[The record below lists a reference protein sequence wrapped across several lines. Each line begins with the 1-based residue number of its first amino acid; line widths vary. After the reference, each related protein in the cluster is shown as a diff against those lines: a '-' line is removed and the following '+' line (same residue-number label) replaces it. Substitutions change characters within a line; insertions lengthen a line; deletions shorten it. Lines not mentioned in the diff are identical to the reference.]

1 MNETEDFIKE
11 LDELKLDFDD
21 EVLKMKLDDF
31 SDLDLKLD
39 FDLSKLEPYDI
50 NIDELDELDLDLEKG
65 LESIEPFNVD
75 DIEPID
81 LSFLDKLE
89 IEL

>member
-1 MNETEDFIKE
+1 MKETKDFLEE
-11 LDELKLDFDD
+11 LDEL
-21 EVLKMKLDDF
+21 
-31 SDLDLKLD
+31 DLDLDLDDEALKLNIDDLKDLD

-50 NIDELDELDLDLEKG
+50 NIDELEELDLDLEKG

-75 DIEPID
+75 DIETID
-81 LSFLDKLE
+81 LSKLDQLE